1 MATRIDKTVYNQ
13 ELNSYNLVSYLR
25 RRAGRKSNKINYVG
39 AVRNNALSDL
49 TDRGE
54 ALSNVLEYLT
64 RVTDA
69 GEIALYGKY
78 SPDDFNLTKEFIE
91 NEITTSFLLPLK
103 DVSVADEGA
112 EISVNPRLRI
122 EDRLKSVDGL
132 AGRGSFDN
140 LHKGP
145 TAIFYK
151 VKPGNFEDI
160 GTITFAGGFNNTSGS
175 ISNPTITTSSGVTL
189 PTSGKYAYLLTEYAN
204 PNNNTDTLTL
214 AGSGVYVL
222 ANFDVSPAEWTLGDV
237 FSIRKMKSLQVSF
250 STNFNNIA
258 FKIEREWSL
267 LNIPRWY
274 TALPSDTPTNAG
286 GPDDVNPDTSYAILD
301 YERGLSKLYIEDE
314 YYSSG
319 NYVTYRVP
327 DDQRSDYSGNNIVK
341 DSNMRFDKPPR
352 VLLDN
357 ETNWGVR
364 WDGYLRLDKPDNARK
379 YIFELQT
386 NVALRIDLVTGGT
399 NTTPTWTE
407 VINTADSTKSTS
419 FLSDGDQG
427 EFGQKYFPKTSFTV
441 DNLPDKFAYYT
452 AIGGTTSKRYV
463 PISIRMWHGGTD
475 RANLDIA
482 QATQPNIFIK
492 SGYTEENA
500 TTQDKFYSQ
509 ESQVTI
515 TNDGTNC
522 TITVPTTGGSLI
534 NESVTEA
541 TSKTRYDLIA
551 YYDSITAPGYEYS
564 TITAGAGFTEG
575 LYEGIQ
581 FEYVKDSGAG
591 VAPTKLP
598 SFTVTVASGGS
609 ISSIELSSEGE
620 GISENSEFT
629 YKGNL
634 LGNNGNSTDPVVRYV
649 FNSAI
654 NKTVEIP
661 IDPVQRVY
669 LQHATTQGDSGTALR
684 AYSDSNFTTAATLP
698 QGDKNY
704 KLRLI
709 PNRDDYAASL
719 NSEWNDALL
728 WSARIV
734 GPKRGY
740 NGYADLLNVSSTT
753 YEPSIFKLSFDE
765 KPDYWKAREGK
776 RYLYYD
782 NDATVA
788 ITKDNDPIDGWESN
802 FFKSSFESNAYQI
815 GLYGN
820 GVGTNNVYTTR
831 KNLILGE
838 AKFETADKN
847 SSNYIGIRLTTND
860 LGEGGLFKFT
870 GLPINNALLDY
881 TGQTENKNKILDQ
894 NDLGGNPHHETI
906 VGTALPTPEIIQF
919 HWKGGLTLD
928 PATNP
933 LVEKFFLHSDLAT
946 VTASDNPTTNANGNY
961 PPFSDPAWNSQIGA
975 FAVSRSTAS
984 DGTTNEQGFAAPL
997 VLSVERVKFNFS
1009 TNEFPPD
1016 QDSDLGA
1023 NEIWLLAFSTG
1034 TTGANADAP
1043 TGRSDTTD
1051 TSGGLGGEYIKFY
1064 KEEDLAFQF
1073 KKVDNGKSI
1082 SFSDVLKITYDGNNA
1097 VDSSNSEI
1105 PKPDSSRKTPFGDDD
1120 RANYTSGLCYPPYST
1135 VETALKPTIADDAT
1149 LYSAAATD
1157 YNVFW
1162 GDPTKSALGG
1172 NKLHVTER
1180 VEFSYPLSEAEE
1192 DVVEDYTPSA
1202 TTQLNAADYT
1212 HRYQVSFPLAAGID
1226 IDATEHIGN
1235 LEKVKNAYFLYVNG
1249 ETTVGSGDKMAGLA

>member
-13 ELNSYNLVSYLR
+13 ELNSYDLVSYLR

-69 GEIALYGKY
+69 GEIALYGRY

-91 NEITTSFLLPLK
+91 NEITTPFLLPLK

-151 VKPGNFEDI
+151 VKPGDFEDI

-175 ISNPTITTSSGVTL
+175 ISNPTIAASSGVTL

-204 PNNNTDTLTL
+204 PNNTTDTLTL

-222 ANFDVSPAEWTLGDV
+222 ANFDATPAEWTLGDV
-237 FSIRKMKSLQVSF
+237 FSIKKMQSLKTIF
-250 STNFNNIA
+250 STSFNSIT
-258 FKIEREWSL
+258 FSLEREYSL
-267 LNIPRWY
+267 LNIPNWY
-274 TALPSDTPTNAG
+274 TALPSNNPTDSK
-286 GPDDVNPDTSYAILD
+286 GPDDVDPSTSYAILD

-319 NYVTYRVP
+319 NYVTYRIP

-357 ETNWGVR
+357 ESNWGIR
-364 WDGYLRLDKPDNARK
+364 WDGYLRLDKPDSARK
-379 YIFELQT
+379 YVFELQT

-399 NTTPTWTE
+399 NATPIWTE
-407 VINTADSTKSTS
+407 VINTADSTKNTS

-427 EFGQKYFPKTSFTV
+427 EEGQKYFPKTSFTV

-452 AIGGTTSKRYV
+452 AIDGTTSKRYV

-475 RANLDIA
+475 QANLDIA

-492 SGYTEENA
+492 SGYTETDA
-500 TTQDKFYSQ
+500 ATQDTFYSQ
-509 ESQVTI
+509 ESQVAISESGGNTTI
-515 TNDGTNC
+515 TGH
-522 TITVPTTGGSLI
+522 TGSGSII

-551 YYDSITAPGYEYS
+551 YYDSITAPGYEYN

-581 FEYVKDSGAG
+581 FEYVKNSGAG
-591 VAPTKLP
+591 IAPNKLP
-598 SFTVTVASGGS
+598 SFNITVNSAGA
-609 ISSIELSSEGE
+609 ISNIELSSEGE
-620 GISENSEFT
+620 GLSENSEFT
-629 YKGNL
+629 YTGNL
-634 LGNNGNSTDPVVRYV
+634 LGNNGNSADPVIRYV
-649 FNSAI
+649 FNNAI
-654 NKTVEIP
+654 SKTVEVP
-661 IDPVQRVY
+661 IDPIQRVY
-669 LQHATTQGDSGTALR
+669 LQHATPGDSGTALR
-684 AYSDSNFTTAATLP
+684 AYSDSGFTTAATLP
-698 QGDKNY
+698 EGNRNY

-709 PNRDDYAASL
+709 PNKDDYTGSL
-719 NSEWNDALL
+719 DSGWNGSLL

-782 NDATVA
+782 NGATVA

-820 GVGTNNVYTTR
+820 GSNVYTTR

-838 AKFETADKN
+838 KKFETSDKN

-906 VGTALPTPEIIQF
+906 IGTSLPSPEVIQF
-919 HWKGGLTLD
+919 HWKGGLTSSVD
-928 PATNP
+928 P
-933 LVEKFFLHSDLAT
+933 LSEKFFLHSNLAT
-946 VTASDNPTTNANGNY
+946 VTGSDNPATSANGNY

-975 FAVSRSTAS
+975 FAVSRSTTSGGA
-984 DGTTNEQGFAAPL
+984 NEQGFAAP
-997 VLSVERVKFNFS
+997 VILSVERVKFNTS
-1009 TNEFPPD
+1009 SNSFPVD
-1016 QDSDLGA
+1016 QDSALGS

-1034 TTGANADAP
+1034 TAAANANAP
-1043 TGRSDTTD
+1043 AGRTSDTD
-1051 TSGGLGGEYIKFY
+1051 TTGGLGGEFIKFY

-1073 KKVDNGKSI
+1073 KNVDNGKSI
-1082 SFSDVLKITYDGNNA
+1082 SFSDVLKITYSG
-1097 VDSSNSEI
+1097 SSIESGDSEI

-1135 VETALKPTIADDAT
+1135 VETSLKPTIADDAT
-1149 LYSAAATD
+1149 LYAAAATD

-1172 NKLHVTER
+1172 NQLHVTER
-1180 VEFSYPLSEAEE
+1180 VEFSYPSSEAEG
-1192 DVVEDYTPSA
+1192 DVVEDYTPS
-1202 TTQLNAADYT
+1202 TSTRLNVADYT
-1212 HRYQVSFPLAAGID
+1212 HRYQVSFPLAAGIN

-1249 ETTVGSGDKMAGLA
+1249 ETSIGSEATMAGLP

>member
-1 MATRIDKTVYNQ
+1 MATRIDKTVHSLD
-13 ELNSYNLVSYLR
+13 LNSYNLISHLR
-25 RRAGRKSNKINYVG
+25 RRAGRKSNEINYVG
-39 AVRNNALSDL
+39 AVRNNALADL
-49 TDRGE
+49 TDPGK
-54 ALSNVLEYLT
+54 ALSNVLEYIT
-64 RVTDA
+64 RITDA
-69 GEIALYGKY
+69 NEVALYGKY
-78 SPDDFNLTKEFIE
+78 SPNDFNITKEFIE
-91 NEITTSFLLPLK
+91 NEISKDFLLPLR

-151 VKPGNFEDI
+151 VKPGDFEDI
-160 GTITFAGGFNNTSGS
+160 GTLALTGGFNETTGVVAS
-175 ISNPTITTSSGVTL
+175 PTVTAATGVTL
-189 PTSGKYAYLLTEYAN
+189 PTSGKYAYLLTEYTN
-204 PNNNTDTLTL
+204 PNSPTDTLTL

-222 ANFDVSPAEWTLGDV
+222 ADFNAGTWTLGDI
-237 FSIRKMKSLQVSF
+237 FSIRKMKSLQSSF
-250 STNFNNIA
+250 STAFNNIA

-267 LNIPRWY
+267 LNIPKWY
-274 TALPSDTPTNAG
+274 TALPSDNPTDDG
-286 GPDDVNPDTSYAILD
+286 GPDDIDPETTYAVLD
-301 YERGLSKLYIEDE
+301 YERGLSKLYVEDE

-319 NYVTYRVP
+319 NYVTYRIP
-327 DDQRSDYSGNNIVK
+327 DDNRGDYGGNNIVK

-357 ETNWGVR
+357 ESNWGIR
-364 WDGYLRLDKPDNARK
+364 WDGYLRLDTTDNARK
-379 YIFELQT
+379 YIFEIQT
-386 NVALRIDLVTGGT
+386 NVALRIDMITGGT
-399 NTTPTWTE
+399 DAAPTWTE
-407 VINTADSTKSTS
+407 VINTKDNTKNTS

-427 EFGQKYFPKTSFTV
+427 EFGQKYFPKTSFDV
-441 DNLPDKFAYYT
+441 NNLPPKFAYYT
-452 AIGGTTSKRYV
+452 AIDATSSKRYV
-463 PISIRMWHGGTD
+463 PISIRMWHGTTD
-475 RANLDIA
+475 KANLDIA

-492 SGYTEENA
+492 SGYSETNA
-500 TTQDKFYSQ
+500 GTQDKFYSQ
-509 ESQVTI
+509 ESQVAIASAGGNTTI
-515 TNDGTNC
+515 SDHQTA
-522 TITVPTTGGSLI
+522 GSVI
-534 NESVTEA
+534 DESVTEA

-551 YYDSITAPGYEYS
+551 YYDTIDAPGYEYN
-564 TITAGAGFTEG
+564 TITAGAGFNEG
-575 LYEGIQ
+575 LYENIQ

-598 SFTVTVASGGS
+598 SFTVIVASGGS

-649 FNSAI
+649 FNNAI

-669 LQHATTQGDSGTALR
+669 LQHATPGNSGTALR
-684 AYSDSNFTTAATLP
+684 AYSDSGFTTAATLP
-698 QGDKNY
+698 EGNRNY

-709 PNRDDYAASL
+709 PNKNDYTDSL
-719 NSEWNDALL
+719 GSGWNGSLL

-740 NGYADLLNVSSTT
+740 NGYADLLDVSSTT
-753 YEPSIFKLSFDE
+753 YEPSIYKLSFDE

-776 RYLYYD
+776 RYLYHD
-782 NDATVA
+782 GTAAVA

-802 FFKSSFESNAYQI
+802 YFKSSFESNAYQK
-815 GLYGN
+815 GLYGD
-820 GVGTNNVYTTR
+820 GSNNYTTR

-847 SSNYIGIRLTTND
+847 SSNYIGIRLTKND

-881 TGQTENKNKILDQ
+881 TGVTDAKNKILDQ
-894 NDLGGNPHHETI
+894 NDLGGNPHHKTI
-906 VGTALPTPEIIQF
+906 VGTALPNPEVIQF
-919 HWKGGLTLD
+919 HYTGGYTGSANVLS
-928 PATNP
+928 
-933 LVEKFFLHSDLAT
+933 EKFFLHSNIGA
-946 VTASDNPTTNANGNY
+946 VTASDDPTTNANGNY
-961 PPFSDPAWNSQIGA
+961 PAFSDPAWNSQIGA

-984 DGTTNEQGFAAPL
+984 DGITNEQGFAAPI
-997 VLSVERVKFNFS
+997 VLSVERVKFNP
-1009 TNEFPPD
+1009 TANAFPLD
-1016 QDSDLGA
+1016 QDSALGT
-1023 NEIWLLAFSTG
+1023 NEVWLLAFSTG
-1034 TTGANADAP
+1034 TTGANANAP
-1043 TGRSDTTD
+1043 TGRSSTTD
-1051 TSGGLGGEYIKFY
+1051 KSGGLGGEYIKFY

-1073 KKVDNGKSI
+1073 EKVDNGSSI
-1082 SFSDVLKITYDGNNA
+1082 SFSDVLKITYDGGA

-1135 VETALKPTIADDAT
+1135 VETALKPTAVNDTT
-1149 LYSAAATD
+1149 LYAAAATD

-1162 GDPTKSALGG
+1162 GDPTKGSLGG
-1172 NKLHVTER
+1172 NKLHITER
-1180 VEFSYPLSEAEE
+1180 IEFSYPSSESEG
-1192 DVVEDYTPSA
+1192 DVVTSYTPTAS
-1202 TTQLNAADYT
+1202 TSLNVEDYT
-1212 HRYQVSFPLAAGID
+1212 HRYQINFPLSSGID
-1226 IDATEHIGN
+1226 IDATQHIGN

-1249 ETTVGSGDKMAGLA
+1249 ETTVGSGNKMAGLA

>member
-1 MATRIDKTVYNQ
+1 MATRIDKTVHSLD
-13 ELNSYNLVSYLR
+13 LNSYNLISHLR
-25 RRAGRKSNKINYVG
+25 RRAGRKSNEINYVG
-39 AVRNNALSDL
+39 AVRNNALADL
-49 TDRGE
+49 TDPGK
-54 ALSNVLEYLT
+54 ALSNVLEYIT
-64 RVTDA
+64 RITDA
-69 GEIALYGKY
+69 NEVSLYGKY
-78 SPDDFNLTKEFIE
+78 SPDDFNITKEFIE
-91 NEITTSFLLPLK
+91 NEISKDFLLPLK

-145 TAIFYK
+145 TAMFYK
-151 VKPGNFEDI
+151 VKPGDFEDI
-160 GTITFAGGFNNTSGS
+160 GTLALTGGFNATTGVIAS
-175 ISNPTITTSSGVTL
+175 PTVTAATGVTL
-189 PTSGKYAYLLTEYAN
+189 PTSGKYAYLLTEYIN
-204 PNNNTDTLTL
+204 PNSPADTLTL

-222 ANFDVSPAEWTLGDV
+222 ADFDAGTWTLGDI
-237 FSIRKMKSLQVSF
+237 FSIRKMKSLQTTF
-250 STNFNNIA
+250 STAFNSIA

-267 LNIPRWY
+267 LNIPKWY
-274 TALPSDTPTNAG
+274 TALPSDNPTDDG
-286 GPDDVNPDTSYAILD
+286 GPDDIDPGTTYAVLD
-301 YERGLSKLYIEDE
+301 YERGLSKLYVEDE

-319 NYVTYRVP
+319 NYVTYRIP
-327 DDQRSDYSGNNIVK
+327 DGNRGDYSGNNIVK

-364 WDGYLRLDKPDNARK
+364 WDGYLRLDTTDNARK
-379 YIFELQT
+379 YIFEIQT
-386 NVALRIDLVTGGT
+386 NVALRIDMITGGT
-399 NTTPTWTE
+399 DAAPTWTE
-407 VINTADSTKSTS
+407 VINTKDNTKNTS
-419 FLSDGDQG
+419 FLSNGDQG
-427 EFGQKYFPKTSFTV
+427 ENGQKYFPKTSF
-441 DNLPDKFAYYT
+441 DINNLPPKFAYYT
-452 AIGGTTSKRYV
+452 AIDATSSKRYV

-475 RANLDIA
+475 KANLDTP

-492 SGYTEENA
+492 TGYSETNA
-500 TTQDKFYSQ
+500 GTQDKFYSQ
-509 ESQVTI
+509 ESEVAI
-515 TNDGTNC
+515 SNDGTNT
-522 TITVPTTGGSLI
+522 TITGHTAAGSII

-551 YYDSITAPGYEYS
+551 YYDTITAPGYEYT
-564 TITAGAGFTEG
+564 TITNGAGFTEG
-575 LYEGIQ
+575 LYENIQ

-629 YKGNL
+629 YKGDL
-634 LGNNGNSTDPVVRYV
+634 LGDNGSAADPVVRYV

-654 NKTVEIP
+654 SKDVEIP

-669 LQHATTQGDSGTALR
+669 LQHATPGDDTTALR
-684 AYSDSNFTTAATLP
+684 AYSDSGFTTAATLP
-698 QGDKNY
+698 QGDRNY

-709 PNRDDYAASL
+709 PNKDDYTGSL
-719 NSEWNDALL
+719 DSGWNSSLL

-776 RYLYYD
+776 KYLYHD
-782 NDATVA
+782 GTAAVP
-788 ITKDNDPIDGWESN
+788 ITRDNDPLDGWESN
-802 FFKSSFESNAYQI
+802 YFKSSFESNAYQK

-820 GVGTNNVYTTR
+820 GSNVYSTR

-838 AKFETADKN
+838 AKFEAGDKN
-847 SSNYIGIRLTTND
+847 SSNYIGIRLTKND
-860 LGEGGLFKFT
+860 LNEGGLFKFT

-881 TGQTENKNKILDQ
+881 TGQTDAKNKILDQ
-894 NDLGGNPHHETI
+894 NDLGGNPNHETI
-906 VGTALPTPEIIQF
+906 VGTALPAPEFIQF
-919 HWKGGLTLD
+919 HWKGGHNLD
-928 PATNP
+928 PVTHP
-933 LVEKFFLHSDLAT
+933 LIEKFYLHSDIT
-946 VTASDNPTTNANGNY
+946 SVTTSDDPTTANNGGY
-961 PPFSDPAWNSQIGA
+961 PAFSDPAWNSQIGA
-975 FAVSRSTAS
+975 FAVSRSVNAS
-984 DGTTNEQGFAAPL
+984 GDHEQGFAAPL
-997 VLSVERVKFNFS
+997 VLSVERVKFNTS
-1009 TNEFPPD
+1009 TNTFPTD
-1016 QDSDLGA
+1016 QDSALGA

-1043 TGRSDTTD
+1043 AGRSGVADKT
-1051 TSGGLGGEYIKFY
+1051 GGLGGEYIKFY

-1073 KKVDNGKSI
+1073 EKVDNGNSI
-1082 SFSDVLKITYDGNNA
+1082 SFSDVLKITYDGGA

-1135 VETALKPTIADDAT
+1135 VETALKPTAVNDTT
-1149 LYSAAATD
+1149 LYAAAASD
-1157 YNVFW
+1157 FNVFW
-1162 GDPTKSALGG
+1162 GDPTRGALGG
-1172 NKLHVTER
+1172 NKLHVTEKI
-1180 VEFSYPLSEAEE
+1180 EFSYPSSESEGNI
-1192 DVVEDYTPSA
+1192 VTSYTPTAS
-1202 TTQLNAADYT
+1202 TRLNVADYT
-1212 HRYQVSFPLAAGID
+1212 HRYQINFPLAATID

-1249 ETTVGSGDKMAGLA
+1249 ETTVGSGQKMAGLA

>member
-13 ELNSYNLVSYLR
+13 KLNSYNLVSYLR
-25 RRAGRKSNKINYVG
+25 RRAGRKSNNINYVG

-69 GEIALYGKY
+69 GEITLYGKY
-78 SPDDFNLTKEFIE
+78 SPDDFNITKEFIE
-91 NEITTSFLLPLK
+91 NEISKDFLLPLK

-151 VKPGNFEDI
+151 VKPGDFEDI
-160 GTITFAGGFNNTSGS
+160 GTLAFTGGFNETTGVVAS
-175 ISNPTITTSSGVTL
+175 PTVTAATGVTL
-189 PTSGKYAYLLTEYAN
+189 PTSGKYAYLLTEYTN
-204 PNNNTDTLTL
+204 PNSPADTLTL

-222 ANFDVSPAEWTLGDV
+222 ADFDAGTWTLGDV
-237 FSIRKMKSLQVSF
+237 NSIRRMKSLQISF
-250 STNFNNIA
+250 STAFNNIT

-267 LNIPRWY
+267 LNIPKWY
-274 TALPSDTPTNAG
+274 TALPSDNPTDNG
-286 GPDDVNPDTSYAILD
+286 GPDDIDPVTTYAVLD
-301 YERGLSKLYIEDE
+301 YERGLSRLYIEDE

-319 NYVTYRVP
+319 NYVTYRIP
-327 DDQRSDYSGNNIVK
+327 DINRDEYNGNNIVK

-364 WDGYLRLDKPDNARK
+364 WDGYLRLDTTDNARK
-379 YIFELQT
+379 YIFEIQT
-386 NVALRIDLVTGGT
+386 NVALRIDMVTGGT
-399 NTTPTWTE
+399 DTAPTWTE
-407 VINTADSTKSTS
+407 VINTKDNTKNTS

-427 EFGQKYFPKTSFTV
+427 ENGQKYFPKTSFDV
-441 DNLPDKFAYYT
+441 NNLPPKFAYYT
-452 AIGGTTSKRYV
+452 TIDATSSKRYV

-475 RANLDIA
+475 KANLDIA

-492 SGYTEENA
+492 SGYSETNA
-500 TTQDKFYSQ
+500 GTQDKFYSQ
-509 ESQVTI
+509 ESQVAIASAGGNTTI
-515 TNDGTNC
+515 SGHQTA
-522 TITVPTTGGSLI
+522 GSVI
-534 NESVTEA
+534 DESVTEA

-551 YYDSITAPGYEYS
+551 YYDTITAPGYKYN
-564 TITAGAGFTEG
+564 TITAGAGFNEG
-575 LYEGIQ
+575 LYENIQ

-591 VAPTKLP
+591 IAPNKLP
-598 SFTVTVASGGS
+598 SFNITVNSAGS
-609 ISSIELSSEGE
+609 ISNIELSSEGE
-620 GISENSEFT
+620 GISEDSEFT
-629 YKGNL
+629 YTGNL
-634 LGNNGNSTDPVVRYV
+634 LGDNGSSADPVVRYV
-649 FNSAI
+649 FDSAI
-654 NKTVEIP
+654 SKTVEVP
-661 IDPVQRVY
+661 IDPIQRVY
-669 LQHATTQGDSGTALR
+669 LQHATPGDNTTALR
-684 AYSDSNFTTAATLP
+684 AYSDGGFTTAATLP

-709 PNRDDYAASL
+709 PNRDDYTNSL
-719 NSEWNDALL
+719 DLEWNDSLL

-753 YEPSIFKLSFDE
+753 YEPSIYKLSFDE

-776 RYLYYD
+776 RYLYHD
-782 NDATVA
+782 GTTAVA

-802 FFKSSFESNAYQI
+802 YFKSSFESNAYQK

-820 GVGTNNVYTTR
+820 GSNVYTTR

-906 VGTALPTPEIIQF
+906 VGPNLPSPEIIQF

-928 PATNP
+928 PATHP
-933 LVEKFFLHSDLAT
+933 LVEKFFLHSDLTT
-946 VTASDNPTTNANGNY
+946 VTTSDDPAATNNGNY
-961 PPFSDPAWNSQIGA
+961 PAFSDLAWNSQIEA
-975 FAVSRSTAS
+975 FAVSRSTSAV
-984 DGTTNEQGFAAPL
+984 GANEQGFAAPL
-997 VLSVERVKFNFS
+997 ALSVERVKFNISSNTFPADQES
-1009 TNEFPPD
+1009 ALITNEV
-1016 QDSDLGA
+1016 
-1023 NEIWLLAFSTG
+1023 WLLAFSTG

-1043 TGRSDTTD
+1043 AGRSSTTD
-1051 TSGGLGGEYIKFY
+1051 QTGGLGGEYIKFY

-1073 KKVDNGKSI
+1073 KNVDNGKSI
-1082 SFSDVLKITYDGNNA
+1082 SFSDVLKITYSGSSI
-1097 VDSSNSEI
+1097 DSSNSEI

-1135 VETALKPTIADDAT
+1135 VETALKPTAVNDAT
-1149 LYSAAATD
+1149 LYAAAATD

-1172 NKLHVTER
+1172 NQLHVTER
-1180 VEFSYPLSEAEE
+1180 VEFSYPSSEAEGG
-1192 DVVEDYTPSA
+1192 VVENYTPSA
-1202 TTQLNAADYT
+1202 TTRLNVEDYT
-1212 HRYQVSFPLAAGID
+1212 HRYQINFPLATGID
-1226 IDATEHIGN
+1226 IDATQHIGN